1 MPITY
6 PVRYMPPMVTSGAMS
21 PDGAGSNPAGGT
33 TDASPYFILFSY
45 NGGPERRE
53 VLGGVVNRPV
63 RYLLV

>member
-1 MPITY
+1 
-6 PVRYMPPMVTSGAMS
+6 MS